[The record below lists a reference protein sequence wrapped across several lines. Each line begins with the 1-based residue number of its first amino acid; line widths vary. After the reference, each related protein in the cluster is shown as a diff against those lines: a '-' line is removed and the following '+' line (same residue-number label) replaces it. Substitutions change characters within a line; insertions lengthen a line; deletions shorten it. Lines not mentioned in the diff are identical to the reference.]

1 MPEDR
6 IVYGTGGPSGGR
18 KPLIVIPTDLPL
30 PEFADIWTPV
40 TRARAAGLVARI
52 AGAARRVGAPAMLE
66 AGSLLGYARHGGR
79 IIPWDDDVDLLV
91 EDAAFARVMD
101 VLADDRDLR
110 VAIVDQVMC
119 GEYGNVSWRSDPIG
133 LDVGFPRAW
142 GWPFVDV
149 FRFSRTDAHVVLY
162 PGGRS
167 QRALDAVDV
176 LPPSAGSFEGVP
188 VHVPRSPDRVL
199 DTLFPNWRIEFD
211 TGDWDH
217 RREAPRERTVFRWN
231 PTGQPSVAGGRVVYT
246 DMCADLFHAGHVN
259 FLRQAR
265 DLGDR
270 LVVGIHSDATIAS
283 YKGAPV
289 MTMEER
295 VAVVAACRHVDQVVP
310 DAPLRVSPRY
320 LDALGIHVVC
330 HADELEPAAR
340 DRMYGEI
347 LATHGLE
354 LIPYTR
360 GISTRELRARVL
372 ARAREASQSGDP
384 PTSAGESSQ

>member
-1 MPEDR
+1 M
-6 IVYGTGGPSGGR
+6 
-18 KPLIVIPTDLPL
+18 IPTDLPL
-30 PEFADIWTPV
+30 PAFADVWTPV
-40 TRARAAGLVARI
+40 TRTRVAGLVARV
-52 AGAARRVGAPAMLE
+52 AEAARRVGVTAMLE

-110 VAIVDQVMC
+110 VAIVDQEMC
-119 GEYGNVSWRSDPIG
+119 AEYGNVSWRSDPIG
-133 LDVGFPRAW
+133 LDVGLPRAW

-149 FRFSRTDAHVVLY
+149 FRFALTEAHVVLY

-176 LPPSAGSFEGVP
+176 MPSRPASFEGVP
-188 VHVPRSPDRVL
+188 VHVPRRTDRVL
-199 DTLFPNWRIEFD
+199 DALFPNWRIEFD
-211 TGDWDH
+211 TGVWDH
-217 RREAPRERTVFRWN
+217 RREAPRERTVHRWN
-231 PTGQPSVAGGRVVYT
+231 PTGQPIVAGRRVVYT

-265 DLGDR
+265 ALGDR
-270 LVVGIHSDATIAS
+270 LVVGIHSDETIAS

-295 VAVVAACRHVDQVVP
+295 VAVVAACRYVDQVVP
-310 DAPLRVSPRY
+310 DAPLAVSPRY
-320 LDALGIHVVC
+320 LDALGVHVVC
-330 HADELEPAAR
+330 HADELDPAAR

-360 GISTRELRARVL
+360 GISTRELRERVL
-372 ARAREASQSGDP
+372 ARTREASQSGSP
-384 PTSAGESSQ
+384 PTPVGGSNQ